1 VRSMV
6 ENETTCKVP
15 GALTTDLIREL
26 WRDVVEEETI
36 MVHEHGAVNDVAP
49 GHFAPHSA
57 SEQNN
62 GRRWTRPLPSAE
74 GIEQGSC
81 CDGCDGNGC
90 DGCDGSGYDGGGGYS
105 YENSAAEFSNMNL
118 FEFWPDKPWLTPG
131 SVVMH
136 SFSLSSARAGAGA
149 DAEDTGG
156 RLRDIARI
164 AKSIAKGKTFDAC
177 AAEAGHTGEEPPV
190 FLSKGGLTVR
200 VHCDG
205 STIPVRELD
214 PAFRSQTLSS
224 CHVTASSPDVRFTD
238 ITIPGVPPGVK
249 FEGRFHGWGGG
260 GAS

>member
-1 VRSMV
+1 
-6 ENETTCKVP
+6 
-15 GALTTDLIREL
+15 
-26 WRDVVEEETI
+26 
-36 MVHEHGAVNDVAP
+36 
-49 GHFAPHSA
+49 
-57 SEQNN
+57 
-62 GRRWTRPLPSAE
+62 
-74 GIEQGSC
+74 
-81 CDGCDGNGC
+81 
-90 DGCDGSGYDGGGGYS
+90 
-105 YENSAAEFSNMNL
+105 MNL
-118 FEFWPDKPWLTPG
+118 FEFWADKPWLTPG

-136 SFSLSSARAGAGA
+136 SFSLSSAPAGTDA
-149 DAEDTGG
+149 DAEDTGD

-224 CHVTASSPDVRFTD
+224 CHVTASSPDFRFTD